1 MHSRN
6 WSHRNSSRTDV
17 TTGTSTPRTAE
28 LEFKGVGV
36 SPGIAIGAA
45 FIVAPDDDTVV
56 MREITVADVPRE
68 LQRFENALVV
78 TRQQI
83 HDLQH
88 RMTAELGQESAQIFE
103 AHLLML
109 EDRAILDE
117 VVRVLKTKLQ
127 NIEFVV
133 QQVAERYTQALL
145 RLEDDYLR
153 ERAVDVRDIARRLLR
168 NLAGHSSSALADLD
182 QPCIVIAHDLS
193 PSETAGLN
201 REKVLGFAT
210 DLGSPTSHTAIMARA
225 LGIPAVVGMH
235 DISLRVAANDAVLVD
250 GQHGQVF
257 IQPARERLER
267 YERKAKDRRTIQARL
282 TTLRDQP
289 ARTRDGYDIPLAAN
303 IEQPSDVDSV
313 LTNGAVGIGLYR
325 TEFLFVKSDHL
336 PTEDEQAAAYED
348 VARRVAP
355 YPAIIRTMDIGG
367 DKFVSHLK
375 MPQQVNPF
383 MGWRAIRF
391 CLAQPDIFKTQLR
404 AILRA
409 STLRNVK
416 IMYPM
421 ISNVKEVI
429 EANRLLA
436 EAKTELAA
444 RSVAFDPDIEVGVMI
459 EVPSAALTAD
469 LIAPHI
475 RFFSIG
481 TNDLVQ
487 YTLAVDRVNEL
498 VTNLYEPTH
507 PAILKLIKNT
517 IDVGHEHGLWTGV
530 CGEMGGNPL
539 LVPLLIGL
547 GIDEL
552 SINAPG
558 IPLVKDVIRS
568 LRFSQAE
575 ELAQQALRSG
585 SAEEV
590 LANCRALVN
599 HTAPEILEL
608 VE

>member
-1 MHSRN
+1 M
-6 WSHRNSSRTDV
+6 
-17 TTGTSTPRTAE
+17 TSANPTPQLAE
-28 LEFKGVGV
+28 LEFTGVGV
-36 SPGIAIGAA
+36 SPGIALGPA
-45 FIVAPDDDTVV
+45 FILAPEDDTVV
-56 MREITVADVPRE
+56 LREITTADVPRE
-68 LQRFENALVV
+68 LQRFEEALVT

-88 RMTAELGQESAQIFE
+88 RMAENLGPESAQIFE

-117 VVRVLKTKLQ
+117 ITRTLKNKLQ

-133 QQVAERYTQALL
+133 QQVSNRYAQALL
-145 RLEDDYLR
+145 QLEDDYLR

-168 NLAGHSSSALADLD
+168 NLAGHSSSALANLE
-182 QPCIVIAHDLS
+182 QPCVIIAHDLS

-201 REKVLGFAT
+201 RGKVLGFAT

-235 DISLRVAANDAVLVD
+235 DISLRVAAGGLVLVD

-257 IQPARERLER
+257 INPAHERIAR
-267 YERKAKDRRTIQARL
+267 YEHKANSQRTIQARL
-282 TTLRDQP
+282 AALRDQP

-303 IEQPSDVDSV
+303 IEQPGDVDSI
-313 LTNGAVGIGLYR
+313 LLNGAVGIGLYR
-325 TEFLFVKSDHL
+325 TEFLFIKNDRL

-355 YPAIIRTMDIGG
+355 HPAIIRTIDIGG
-367 DKFVSHLK
+367 DKFLSHLK

-436 EAKTELAA
+436 ESKTELTA
-444 RSVAFDPDIEVGVMI
+444 RGIAFDPDIEVGVMI

-469 LIAPHI
+469 LIAPHV

-517 IDVGHEHGLWTGV
+517 IDVSHEHGLWTGI

-558 IPLVKDVIRS
+558 VPLVKDVICN
-568 LRFSQAE
+568 LRFTQAE
-575 ELAQQALRSG
+575 VLAQQALRSG
-585 SAEEV
+585 TAEEV
-590 LANCRALVN
+590 LENCRQLVKEI
-599 HTAPEILEL
+599 APEILEL

>member
-1 MHSRN
+1 MNNGSP
-6 WSHRNSSRTDV
+6 TLQADEV
-17 TTGTSTPRTAE
+17 E
-28 LEFKGVGV
+28 LKGIGV
-36 SPGIAIGAA
+36 SPGIANGPA
-45 FIVAPDDDTVV
+45 FVLASEDDMVV
-56 MREITVADVPRE
+56 IRDITEANVPRE
-68 LQRFENALVV
+68 LQRFEEALVA

-88 RMTAELGQESAQIFE
+88 RMAESLGKESAQIFE

-109 EDRAILDE
+109 EDRSIIDE
-117 VVRVLKTKLQ
+117 IVRTLKTELK
-127 NIEFVV
+127 NIEFAV
-133 QQVAERYTQALL
+133 QQIAERYAGALL

-168 NLAGHSSSALADLD
+168 NLAGRSSSALANIEH
-182 QPCIVIAHDLS
+182 PCIVIAHDLA

-201 REKVLGFAT
+201 KNKILGFAT

-235 DISLRVAANDAVLVD
+235 DISLRVAAGDPVLVD

-257 IQPARERLER
+257 IKPSRERVERYTRKSKAREIIRGRLANLREQPAM
-267 YERKAKDRRTIQARL
+267 
-282 TTLRDQP
+282 
-289 ARTRDGYDIPLAAN
+289 TRDGYHLPLAAN
-303 IEQPSDVDSV
+303 IELPNDVDAA
-313 LTNGAVGIGLYR
+313 LANGADGIGLFR
-325 TEFLFVKSDHL
+325 TEFLFLNTIPS
-336 PTEDEQAAAYED
+336 EDEQTAAYLE

-355 YPAIIRTMDIGG
+355 AAAIIRTMDIGG
-367 DKFVSHLK
+367 DKFISHLK

-391 CLAQPDIFKTQLR
+391 CLAQPEFFKTQLR

-409 STLRNVK
+409 SILNNIK

-444 RSVAFDPDIEVGVMI
+444 RGEPFDQEIEVGVMI
-459 EVPSAALTAD
+459 EIPSAALTAD

-475 RFFSIG
+475 RFFSLG

-498 VTNLYEPTH
+498 VANLYEPTH
-507 PAILKLIKNT
+507 PAIIKLIKNT
-517 IDVGHEHGLWTGV
+517 IDVGHEHGIWTGL

-539 LVPLLIGL
+539 LVPLLLGL

-552 SINAPG
+552 SVNAPG
-558 IPLVKDVIRS
+558 LPQVKDVIRR
-568 LRFSQAE
+568 LRFAQAE
-575 ELAQQALRSG
+575 ELGQSALRSG
-585 SAEEV
+585 SSEEV
-590 LANCRALVN
+590 LENCRKLVSQI
-599 HTAPEILEL
+599 APEILEL
-608 VE
+608 IE

>member
-1 MHSRN
+1 
-6 WSHRNSSRTDV
+6 
-17 TTGTSTPRTAE
+17 
-28 LEFKGVGV
+28 
-36 SPGIAIGAA
+36 
-45 FIVAPDDDTVV
+45 
-56 MREITVADVPRE
+56 
-68 LQRFENALVV
+68 LQRFEEALVT

-88 RMTAELGQESAQIFE
+88 RMAENLGPESAQIFE

-117 VVRVLKTKLQ
+117 ITRTLKNKLQ

-133 QQVAERYTQALL
+133 QQVSNRYAQALL
-145 RLEDDYLR
+145 QLEDDYLR

-168 NLAGHSSSALADLD
+168 NLAGHSSSALANLE
-182 QPCIVIAHDLS
+182 QPCVIIAHDLS

-201 REKVLGFAT
+201 RGKVLGFAT

-235 DISLRVAANDAVLVD
+235 DISLRVAAGGLVLVD

-257 IQPARERLER
+257 INPAHERIAR
-267 YERKAKDRRTIQARL
+267 YEHKANSQRTIQARL
-282 TTLRDQP
+282 AALRDQP

-303 IEQPSDVDSV
+303 IEQPGDVDSI
-313 LTNGAVGIGLYR
+313 LLNGAVGIGLYR
-325 TEFLFVKSDHL
+325 TEFLFIKNDRL

-355 YPAIIRTMDIGG
+355 HPAIIRTIDIGG
-367 DKFVSHLK
+367 DKFLSHLK

-436 EAKTELAA
+436 ESKTELTA
-444 RSVAFDPDIEVGVMI
+444 RGIAFDPDIEVGVMI

-469 LIAPHI
+469 LIAPHV

-517 IDVGHEHGLWTGV
+517 IDVSHEHGLWTGI

-558 IPLVKDVIRS
+558 VPLVKDVICN
-568 LRFSQAE
+568 LRFTQAE
-575 ELAQQALRSG
+575 VLAQQALRSG
-585 SAEEV
+585 TAEEV
-590 LANCRALVN
+590 LENCRQLVKEI
-599 HTAPEILEL
+599 APEILEL

>member
-1 MHSRN
+1 MSN
-6 WSHRNSSRTDV
+6 EV
-17 TTGTSTPRTAE
+17 PTPGGEE
-28 LEFKGVGV
+28 LETKGVGV
-36 SPGIAIGAA
+36 SPGIANGPA
-45 FIVAPDDDTVV
+45 FVLATEDDMLVV
-56 MREITVADVPRE
+56 RDITEADISRE
-68 LQRFENALVV
+68 LQRFEEALVT

-88 RMTAELGQESAQIFE
+88 RMAENLHKESAQLFE
-103 AHLLML
+103 AHLLIL
-109 EDRAILDE
+109 EDRSVIDE
-117 VVRVLKTKLQ
+117 IVRTLKSDLK
-127 NIEFVV
+127 NIEFAV
-133 QQVAERYTQALL
+133 QQVSERYAEALL

-168 NLAGHSSSALADLD
+168 NLAGKNSSALAAIE
-182 QPCIVIAHDLS
+182 QPCIIIAHDLS

-201 REKVLGFAT
+201 KNKVLAFAT

-235 DISLRVAANDAVLVD
+235 DISLRVAAGDPVLVD

-257 IQPARERLER
+257 VRPSFERIERYARKKKAQAAIRSRLAVLREQPAM
-267 YERKAKDRRTIQARL
+267 
-282 TTLRDQP
+282 
-289 ARTRDGYDIPLAAN
+289 TRDGYHLPLAAN
-303 IEQPSDVDSV
+303 IELPADVEAA
-313 LTNGAVGIGLYR
+313 LANGADGIGLFR
-325 TEFLFVKSDHL
+325 TEFLFVNRM
-336 PTEDEQAAAYED
+336 PTEEEQTAAYLE

-355 YPAIIRTMDIGG
+355 ATAIIRTLDIGG
-367 DKFVSHLK
+367 DKFISHLK
-375 MPQQVNPF
+375 MPQQINPF

-391 CLAQPDIFKTQLR
+391 CLAQPEFFKTQLR

-409 STLRNVK
+409 STLQNIK

-444 RSVAFDPDIEVGVMI
+444 RGEPFDQDIEVGIMVEI
-459 EVPSAALTAD
+459 PSAALTAD

-475 RFFSIG
+475 RFFSLG

-507 PAILKLIKNT
+507 PAIIKLIKNT
-517 IDVGHEHGLWTGV
+517 IDVGHEHGIWTGL

-539 LVPLLIGL
+539 LVPLLLGL

-552 SINAPG
+552 SVNAPG
-558 IPLVKDVIRS
+558 LPLVKDVIRN

-575 ELAQQALRSG
+575 ELGQSALRSG

-590 LANCRALVN
+590 LENCRKLVGRI
-599 HTAPEILEL
+599 APEILEL

>member
-1 MHSRN
+1 
-6 WSHRNSSRTDV
+6 
-17 TTGTSTPRTAE
+17 
-28 LEFKGVGV
+28 
-36 SPGIAIGAA
+36 
-45 FIVAPDDDTVV
+45 
-56 MREITVADVPRE
+56 
-68 LQRFENALVV
+68 
-78 TRQQI
+78 
-83 HDLQH
+83 
-88 RMTAELGQESAQIFE
+88 
-103 AHLLML
+103 
-109 EDRAILDE
+109 
-117 VVRVLKTKLQ
+117 
-127 NIEFVV
+127 
-133 QQVAERYTQALL
+133 LL

-168 NLAGHSSSALADLD
+168 NLAGRSSSALANLE
-182 QPCIVIAHDLS
+182 QPCIIIAHDLS

-201 REKVLGFAT
+201 RKKVLGFAT

-235 DISLRVAANDAVLVD
+235 DVSLRVVAGDPILID

-257 IQPARERLER
+257 IHPAHDRIVH
-267 YERKAKDRRTIQARL
+267 YEHQAADRRSIQTRL
-282 TTLRDQP
+282 TALRDQP

-303 IEQPSDVDSV
+303 IEQPTDVDSV
-313 LTNGAVGIGLYR
+313 LTHGAIGIGLYR
-325 TEFLFVKSDHL
+325 TEFLFVQSDHL
-336 PTEDEQAAAYED
+336 PTEDEQTAAYES
-348 VARRVAP
+348 VARQVAP
-355 YPAIIRTMDIGG
+355 HPAIIRTMDIGG
-367 DKFVSHLK
+367 DKFISHLK

-409 STLRNVK
+409 STLRNIK

-444 RSVAFDPDIEVGVMI
+444 RGVAFDPDIEVGVMI

-547 GIDEL
+547 GVDEL

-558 IPLVKDVIRS
+558 VPLVKAVIRS
-568 LRFSQAE
+568 LRFSEAE
-575 ELAQQALRSG
+575 ELAQGALRSG

-590 LANCRALVN
+590 LESCRKLVN
-599 HTAPEILEL
+599 RIAPEILEL

>member
-1 MHSRN
+1 M
-6 WSHRNSSRTDV
+6 
-17 TTGTSTPRTAE
+17 TSANPTPQLAE
-28 LEFKGVGV
+28 LEFTGVGV
-36 SPGIAIGAA
+36 SPGIALGPA
-45 FIVAPDDDTVV
+45 FILAPEDDTVV
-56 MREITVADVPRE
+56 LREITTSDVSRE
-68 LQRFENALVV
+68 LQRFEEALVT

-88 RMTAELGQESAQIFE
+88 RMAENLGPESAQIFE
-103 AHLLML
+103 SHLLML

-117 VVRVLKTKLQ
+117 IVRMLKSDLK

-133 QQVAERYTQALL
+133 HTVVDRYTQALL
-145 RLEDDYLR
+145 QLEDDYLR

-168 NLAGHSSSALADLD
+168 NLAGHSSSKLANLE
-182 QPCIVIAHDLS
+182 QPCVIIAHDLS

-201 REKVLGFAT
+201 RNKVLGFAT

-235 DISLRVAANDAVLVD
+235 DISLRVATGGSVLVD

-257 IQPARERLER
+257 INPAHERIAR
-267 YERKAKDRRTIQARL
+267 YEHKANSQRTIQARL
-282 TTLRDQP
+282 AALRDQP

-303 IEQPSDVDSV
+303 IEQPGDVDSIV
-313 LTNGAVGIGLYR
+313 LNGAVGIGLYR
-325 TEFLFVKSDHL
+325 TEFLFIKNDRL

-355 YPAIIRTMDIGG
+355 HPAIIRTIDIGG
-367 DKFVSHLK
+367 DKFLSHLK

-391 CLAQPDIFKTQLR
+391 CLAQPEIFKTQLR

-436 EAKTELAA
+436 ESKTELTA
-444 RSVAFDPDIEVGVMI
+444 RGIAFDPDIEVGVMI

-469 LIAPHI
+469 LIAPHV

-517 IDVGHEHGLWTGV
+517 IDVSHEHGLWTGI

-558 IPLVKDVIRS
+558 VPLVKDVICN
-568 LRFSQAE
+568 LRFTQAE
-575 ELAQQALRSG
+575 VLAQQALRSG
-585 SAEEV
+585 TAEEV
-590 LANCRALVN
+590 LENCRQLVKEI
-599 HTAPEILEL
+599 APEILEL

>member
-1 MHSRN
+1 
-6 WSHRNSSRTDV
+6 V
-17 TTGTSTPRTAE
+17 TKAKPAARSDE
-28 LEFKGVGV
+28 LELKGVGV
-36 SPGIAIGAA
+36 SPGVAMGTA
-45 FIVAPDDDTVV
+45 FVMASEEETVV
-56 MREITVADVPRE
+56 MREIVEADVPRE
-68 LQRFENALVV
+68 LQRFENALVA

-88 RMTAELGQESAQIFE
+88 RMTEELGPESARIFE

-109 EDRAILDE
+109 EDRAILE
-117 VVRVLKTKLQ
+117 EIIRTLKTKLQ

-133 QQVAERYTQALL
+133 HQVVERYAQVLL

-168 NLAGHSSSALADLD
+168 NLAGRSSSALAHLE
-182 QPCIVIAHDLS
+182 QPCIIIAHDLA
-193 PSETAGLN
+193 PSETAGLTKS
-201 REKVLGFAT
+201 KVLGFAT

-235 DISLRVAANDAVLVD
+235 DISLRVAAGDPVLVD

-257 IQPARERLER
+257 IRPARERIVR
-267 YERKAKDRRTIQARL
+267 YEHLAADRQTIQTRL
-282 TTLRDQP
+282 DALREQP
-289 ARTRDGYDIPLAAN
+289 ARTRDGYDIALSAN
-303 IEQPSDVDSV
+303 IEQPDDVDSA
-313 LTNGAVGIGLYR
+313 LANGAAGIGLYR
-325 TEFLFVKSDHL
+325 TEFLFVKSDRL
-336 PTEDEQAAAYED
+336 PTEDEQTAAYEG
-348 VARRVAP
+348 VARRMAP
-355 YPAIIRTMDIGG
+355 HPAIIRTMDIGG
-367 DKFVSHLK
+367 DKFISHLK

-383 MGWRAIRF
+383 MGWRGIRF
-391 CLAQPDIFKTQLR
+391 CLAQPELFKAQLR

-409 STLRNVK
+409 STLKNVK

-444 RSVAFDPDIEVGVMI
+444 RGVAFDPDIEVGVMI
-459 EVPSAALTAD
+459 EVPAAALTAD

-507 PAILKLIKNT
+507 PAILKLIKHT
-517 IDVGHEHGLWTGV
+517 IEVGHEHGLWTGV

-552 SINAPG
+552 SLNAPG
-558 IPLVKDVIRS
+558 VPLVKEVIRN
-568 LRFSQAE
+568 LRFAEAE
-575 ELAQQALRSG
+575 ELAHQALRSG
-585 SAEEV
+585 SAAEV
-590 LANCRALVN
+590 LTQCHKLVN
-599 HTAPEILEL
+599 KIAPEILEL
-608 VE
+608 IE

>member
-1 MHSRN
+1 MSN
-6 WSHRNSSRTDV
+6 VNL
-17 TTGTSTPRTAE
+17 TPRLAE

-36 SPGIAIGAA
+36 SPGVAIGSA
-45 FIVAPDDDTVV
+45 FIMASEDETVV
-56 MREITVADVPRE
+56 MREIAEADVPRE
-68 LQRFENALVV
+68 LQRFENALVA

-88 RMTAELGQESAQIFE
+88 RMKEDLGQESAQIFE

-117 VVRVLKTKLQ
+117 IIRTLKTKLQ

-133 QQVAERYTQALL
+133 HQVADRYAQVLL

-168 NLAGHSSSALADLD
+168 NLTGRSSSALASLE
-182 QPCIVIAHDLS
+182 QPCIIIAHDLS

-201 REKVLGFAT
+201 KSKVLGFAT

-235 DISLRVAANDAVLVD
+235 DISLRVAAGDPVLVD

-257 IQPARERLER
+257 IRPARERIVR
-267 YERKAKDRRTIQARL
+267 YEHLAADRHTIQTRL
-282 TTLRDQP
+282 TALRDQP
-289 ARTRDGYDIPLAAN
+289 ARTRDGYDISLAAN

-313 LTNGAVGIGLYR
+313 LANGAMGIGLYR

-336 PTEDEQAAAYED
+336 PTEDEQAAAYEG
-348 VARRVAP
+348 VARQVVP
-355 YPAIIRTMDIGG
+355 HPAIIRTMDIGG
-367 DKFVSHLK
+367 DKFISHLK

-409 STLRNVK
+409 STLRNIK

-444 RSVAFDPDIEVGVMI
+444 RGVAFDPEIEVGVMI

-475 RFFSIG
+475 HFFSIG

-552 SINAPG
+552 SLNAPG
-558 IPLVKDVIRS
+558 VPLVKAVIRS
-568 LRFSQAE
+568 LRFSEAE
-575 ELAQQALRSG
+575 ELAHEALRSG

-590 LANCRALVN
+590 LAQCHKLVGKI
-599 HTAPEILEL
+599 APEILEL
-608 VE
+608 IE